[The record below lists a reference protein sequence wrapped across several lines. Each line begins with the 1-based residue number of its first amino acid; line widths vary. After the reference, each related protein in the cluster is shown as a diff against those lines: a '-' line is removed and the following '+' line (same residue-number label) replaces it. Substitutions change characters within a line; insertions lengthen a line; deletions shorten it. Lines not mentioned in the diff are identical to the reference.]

1 MDLGN
6 LATGWTLRKQRV
18 SKHSSEALNNFTLE
32 LLLDQTKRKLN
43 IRLTIRTDINLKI
56 YQRNKVAESMLEITK
71 E

>member
-6 LATGWTLRKQRV
+6 LATGWTLRKQRM

-32 LLLDQTKRKLN
+32 FLLDQTKRKLN
-43 IRLTIRTDINLKI
+43 IRLMIRTDINLKI
-56 YQRNKVAESMLEITK
+56 YQRNMVAESALEITN